1 MSLLH
6 TLKVLYGL
14 AGNVTQM
21 GPNGLFGISVEI
33 TQVCPM
39 SCPDCYVPVIKHGPH
54 GLPIEKW
61 VEIIQGAADKG
72 VPHLTIVGGEPGAR
86 RKELH
91 HVVGLTKVTW
101 IVTTFFYE
109 MPTFERGGNQVPVT
123 YIVSVDGTDEIHDQ
137 LRAVPGLAQRA
148 RKHITTARE
157 KAHAEGKKYPV
168 FSHTVLLAAN
178 NDVME
183 HTIWQLDRFEGI
195 DGMVFSTAVP
205 TLSDPY
211 PAWSPTE
218 QQRADFVELL
228 LRSKKAGARIN
239 MSYQQIVSLH
249 PDYTR
254 GNTPSNCA
262 VSQRTKSYDFHGN
275 PKEQCIFGRDSDCSQ
290 CGCVVK
296 TGIDP
301 LYRSTESQQPPII
314 KLAGIAIRSGATTR
328 HLANMIEL

>member
-1 MSLLH
+1 
-6 TLKVLYGL
+6 
-14 AGNVTQM
+14 M
-21 GPNGLFGISVEI
+21 GPQGLFGISVEI

-54 GLPIEKW
+54 GLPIEQW
-61 VEIIQGAADKG
+61 VEIIQNAADKG

-86 RKELH
+86 RQELH

-109 MPTFERGGNQVPVT
+109 MPTFERAGKQVPVT
-123 YIVSVDGTDEIHDQ
+123 YIVSIDGTDEIHNH

-148 RKHITTARE
+148 RKRIATARE

-183 HTIWQLDRFEGI
+183 QTIWQLDGFNGI

-205 TLSDPY
+205 ALSDPY
-211 PAWSPTE
+211 PAWSPTT

-239 MSYQQIVSLH
+239 MSHQQIVSLH
-249 PDYTR
+249 PDYTS
-254 GNTPSNCA
+254 GNTPDGCA
-262 VSQRTKSYDFHGN
+262 VSKRTLSYDFHGN
-275 PKEQCIFGRDSDCSQ
+275 LKEQCIFGPDSDCSQ

-296 TGIDP
+296 SAIDP
-301 LYRSTESQQPPII
+301 LYRSTVTQRPAVVQ
-314 KLAGIAIRSGATTR
+314 LASILTQAGATTQ
-328 HLANMIEL
+328 HLASMIEL